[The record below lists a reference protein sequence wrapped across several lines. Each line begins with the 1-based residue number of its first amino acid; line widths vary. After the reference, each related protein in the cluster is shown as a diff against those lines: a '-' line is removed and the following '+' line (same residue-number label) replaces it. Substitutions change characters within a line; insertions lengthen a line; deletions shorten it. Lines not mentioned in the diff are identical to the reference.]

1 MVQLIVVIASVLL
14 GMFLYPILL
23 RKWKRFVEWLYW
35 CTNGETD
42 EEAKEKK
49 PQKTEPKEMGIP
61 SVIGKSKFNLRQST
75 PNTATDLKSENPI
88 EKESTF
94 APEPDS
100 DPEKFDVDIP
110 LEKDQPVMPDEAAE
124 EEEPLDAGHDA
135 VLASGASYDELMHTN
150 RTVAGEQVSEADKG
164 EAGRVLYENRRTDM
178 FEQVAANSE
187 ETARTIATLID
198 IHLAMRTQRL
208 QGANE
213 MIYPDEFKDFDIDS
227 IF

>member
-1 MVQLIVVIASVLL
+1 MVQLIVVISSVLL
-14 GMFLYPILL
+14 GMFLYPALMG
-23 RKWKRFVEWLYW
+23 KWRQFVEWLYLI
-35 CTNGETD
+35 TYGKEK
-42 EEAKEKK
+42 EEAGVENPKK
-49 PQKTEPKEMGIP
+49 TIAGEEEMP

-100 DPEKFDVDIP
+100 DPEKFDIDVP
-110 LEKDQPVMPDEAAE
+110 LEKEQPVTPEEAPE
-124 EEEPLDAGHDA
+124 EEEPLEAGYDA

-150 RTVAGEQVSEADKG
+150 RIIAGKQASEADKE
-164 EAGRVLYENRRTDM
+164 EAGRVLYENRQTDM

-198 IHLAMRTQRL
+198 VHLAMHIQRL
-208 QGANE
+208 QEANE
-213 MIYPDEFKDFDIDS
+213 INYPDEFKDFDIDS